1 MASFRVAATRA
12 ARWLGLGSS
21 AGQRLSV
28 VGTLV
33 LAVIAAAAITI
44 LSAYVGLFAAIIL
57 GAALAGALATP
68 LLKFGWARRDR

>member
-1 MASFRVAATRA
+1 MASFRVATTRA
-12 ARWLGLGSS
+12 ARWLGLGSA

-28 VGTLV
+28 IGTLV
-33 LAVIAAAAITI
+33 LAVTAAAAITI

-68 LLKFGWARRDR
+68 LLKFGWARRDG

>member
-1 MASFRVAATRA
+1 M
-12 ARWLGLGSS
+12 GLGSA

-28 VGTLV
+28 VGTIV

-44 LSAYVGLFAAIIL
+44 LSAYTGLFAAVIL
-57 GAALAGALATP
+57 GAALAGSLATP